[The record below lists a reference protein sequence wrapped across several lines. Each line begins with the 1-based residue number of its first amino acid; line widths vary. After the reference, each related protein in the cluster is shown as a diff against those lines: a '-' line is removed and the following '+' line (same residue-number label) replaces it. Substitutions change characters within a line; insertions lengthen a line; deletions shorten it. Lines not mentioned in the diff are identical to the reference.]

1 MTENIKVRIEHL
13 KEKMDDSKFQHN
25 EGLSNEVGYYVF
37 DYPADQELYMRKQ
50 IDKIQESPLAARVNL
65 KVFDIY
71 DIMMHLLKDQE
82 KYTGSDPIS
91 ILEDIEKNQGFDVL
105 IEQINNILEMSEN
118 NNLIVRYIKERIPEG
133 DGQCIVFLTGL
144 GKVYPII
151 RAHKIL
157 NTMHQVLDNNP
168 VVMFYPGNYDE
179 MSLRAFGKIKDQNYY
194 RAFRID

>member
-37 DYPADQELYMRKQ
+37 DYPADRELYMRKQ
-50 IDKIQESPLAARVNL
+50 IHKLQDGPLAARVNL
-65 KVFDIY
+65 RVFDIY

-82 KYTGSDPIS
+82 KYTGSDPIP

-179 MSLRAFGKIKDQNYY
+179 MSLRAFGEIKDQNYY

>member
-13 KEKMDDSKFQHN
+13 KEKMDDSKFRHN
-25 EGLSNEVGYYVF
+25 EGLSNEVGYYIF

-118 NNLIVRYIKERIPEG
+118 NNLIVGYIKERIPEG
-133 DGQCIVFLTGL
+133 DGQSIVFLTGL

-179 MSLRAFGKIKDQNYY
+179 MSLRAFGEIKDQNYY

>member
-82 KYTGSDPIS
+82 KYTGSDPIP

-118 NNLIVRYIKERIPEG
+118 NNLIVGYIKERVPEG
-133 DGQCIVFLTGL
+133 DGQYIVFLTGL

-179 MSLRAFGKIKDQNYY
+179 MSLRAFGEIKDQNYY

>member
-1 MTENIKVRIEHL
+1 MTEDIEIRLRHL

-50 IDKIQESPLAARVNL
+50 IKKIQDSPLAARVNL
-65 KVFDIY
+65 RIFDIY
-71 DIMMHLLKDQE
+71 DIMMYLLKDQE
-82 KYTGSDPIS
+82 KYTGSDPIP
-91 ILEDIEKNQGFDVL
+91 ILENIEKNQGLDVL

-118 NNLIVRYIKERIPEG
+118 KNLIVQYIKDRIPEG
-133 DGQCIVFLTGL
+133 NGQCIIFLVGL

-179 MSLRAFGKIKDQNYY
+179 MSLRAFGEIKDHNYY

>member
-50 IDKIQESPLAARVNL
+50 IDKIQESPRAARVNL

-71 DIMMHLLKDQE
+71 DIMMQLLKDQE
-82 KYTGSDPIS
+82 KYTGSDPIP

-105 IEQINNILEMSEN
+105 IEHINNILEMSEN
-118 NNLIVRYIKERIPEG
+118 NNLIVGYIK
-133 DGQCIVFLTGL
+133 
-144 GKVYPII
+144 
-151 RAHKIL
+151 
-157 NTMHQVLDNNP
+157 
-168 VVMFYPGNYDE
+168 
-179 MSLRAFGKIKDQNYY
+179 
-194 RAFRID
+194 

>member
-1 MTENIKVRIEHL
+1 MTEDIKLRIKHL
-13 KEKMDDSKFQHN
+13 KEKIADSKFQHN

-37 DYPADQELYMRKQ
+37 DYPAAQELYMRKQ
-50 IDKIQESPLAARVNL
+50 IDKIQKSPCAARVNL
-65 KVFDIY
+65 IVFDIY
-71 DIMMHLLKDQE
+71 DIMMYLLKDQE
-82 KYTGSDPIS
+82 KYTGSDPIP
-91 ILEDIEKNQGFDVL
+91 ILEDIEKNQGFDIL

-118 NNLIVRYIKERIPEG
+118 NNLIVQYIKERIPEG

-179 MSLRAFGKIKDQNYY
+179 MSLRAFGEIKDQNYY

>member
-37 DYPADQELYMRKQ
+37 DYPADRELYMRKQ
-50 IDKIQESPLAARVNL
+50 IHKLQDGPLAARVNL

-82 KYTGSDPIS
+82 KYTGSDPIP

-179 MSLRAFGKIKDQNYY
+179 MSLRAFGEIRDQNYY

>member
-118 NNLIVRYIKERIPEG
+118 NNLIVGYIKERIPEG
-133 DGQCIVFLTGL
+133 DGPCIVFLTGL

>member
-1 MTENIKVRIEHL
+1 MTEDIKIRIKHL

-37 DYPADQELYMRKQ
+37 DYPAAQELYMRKQ
-50 IDKIQESPLAARVNL
+50 IDKIQKSPCAARVNL
-65 KVFDIY
+65 RVFDIY
-71 DIMMHLLKDQE
+71 DIMMYLLKDQE
-82 KYTGSDPIS
+82 KYTGSDPIP
-91 ILEDIEKNQGFDVL
+91 ILEDIEKNQGFGIL

-118 NNLIVRYIKERIPEG
+118 NNLIVQYIKERIPEG

-179 MSLRAFGKIKDQNYY
+179 MSLRAFGEIKDQNYY

>member
-13 KEKMDDSKFQHN
+13 KEKMDDSKFRHN

-50 IDKIQESPLAARVNL
+50 IDKIQESPRAARVNL

-82 KYTGSDPIS
+82 KYTGSDPIP

-118 NNLIVRYIKERIPEG
+118 NNLIVGYIKERIPER

-179 MSLRAFGKIKDQNYY
+179 MSLRAFGEIKDQNYY

>member
-1 MTENIKVRIEHL
+1 MTEDINVRIEHL

-37 DYPADQELYMRKQ
+37 DYPADQELYMRNQ
-50 IDKIQESPLAARVNL
+50 IHKLQDSSLAARVNL
-65 KVFDIY
+65 RIFDIY
-71 DIMMHLLKDQE
+71 DIMMHLLKEQE
-82 KYTGSDPIS
+82 KYTGSDPIP

-118 NNLIVRYIKERIPEG
+118 NNLIVQYIKERIPEG

-179 MSLRAFGKIKDQNYY
+179 MSLRAFGEIKDQNYY